1 MPNIRIVVADR
12 AKAVLYDARTRRS
25 LPAEIA
31 RVEAPA
37 ARLNDRDIN
46 TDRPGRYGNKLAGRH
61 SYHVEQGPRR
71 ERTLRFARRIARRLA
86 AERRNGDFD
95 SLVLMGPPRFVG
107 TLRNALDGPTQQMI
121 AEVVS
126 KELTDAPPEVIRRQ
140 LGW

>member
-12 AKAVLYDARTRRS
+12 AKAVWYDARNRRS
-25 LPAEIA
+25 LPAEVA

-37 ARLNDRDIN
+37 ARLADREIN
-46 TDRPGRYGNKLAGRH
+46 TDKPGRHGNKLAGRH
-61 SYHVEQGPRR
+61 SYHIEQGPRR
-71 ERTLRFARRIARRLA
+71 ERTMRFARRIARRLA
-86 AERRNGDFD
+86 QERRNGEFD

-107 TLRNALDGPTQQMI
+107 TLRGELDGPTQNLLT
-121 AEVVS
+121 EVIS